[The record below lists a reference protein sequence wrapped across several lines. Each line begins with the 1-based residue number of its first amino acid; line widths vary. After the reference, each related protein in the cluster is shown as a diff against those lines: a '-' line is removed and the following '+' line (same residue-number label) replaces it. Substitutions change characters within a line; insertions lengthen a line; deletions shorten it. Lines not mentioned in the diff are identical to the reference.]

1 MGLHRGGA
9 MTMRRGWWMLGAL
22 MLGCSSQSDPPL
34 AVRAP
39 DPPARLEAATP
50 SVAAPPPP
58 PAAAPT
64 PAAAPPI
71 DRSPAA
77 LAARYPWPKSRP
89 DAPPGDRLEQRFVPP
104 DGFVRAPVAAGS
116 FGAWLRDL
124 PLEASGAPVL
134 SHRGAVILPPD
145 HRHLAAVVAIDIGAQ
160 DLQQCADS
168 VIRLH
173 AEWQWS
179 RGRRDESYRAASG
192 AEMPF
197 ARWASGERIT
207 VSGPGGSKLT
217 WAPAAKADDSHQ
229 AFRAYLDNV
238 FGWANTVS
246 LARDTTPIALADLRA
261 GDFVVQPGGPGHAV
275 LVLDLATDP
284 EGHRVVLLGQGF
296 MPAQSFQ
303 VLHPGKQD
311 PHVTVGPAGDGAW
324 FRIEPDGLETPFWP
338 RFPWTALHRFPAG

>member
-1 MGLHRGGA
+1 
-9 MTMRRGWWMLGAL
+9 MRRAL
-22 MLGCSSQSDPPL
+22 AAVAVLLIGCTSQADPPL
-34 AVRAP
+34 ALRAP
-39 DPPARLEAATP
+39 DLPARVEALPAVT
-50 SVAAPPPP
+50 AAPQPVPSSTAVTTP
-58 PAAAPT
+58 TT
-64 PAAAPPI
+64 PAL

-89 DAPPGDRLEQRFVPP
+89 DAPAGDRLERRFPTP
-104 DGFVRAPVAAGS
+104 SRYVRAAVAPGS

-124 PLEASGAPVL
+124 PLEADRTPVL
-134 SHRGAVILPPD
+134 SHRGAVVLGPD
-145 HRHLAAVVAIDIGAQ
+145 HPNLAAVVAIDVGAQ

-179 RGRRDESYRAASG
+179 QSRRDESYRAASG

-197 ARWASGERIT
+197 ARWAHGERIT
-207 VSGPGGSKLT
+207 VSGPAGSKLT
-217 WAPAAKADDSHQ
+217 WAPAAKADDTHA
-229 AFRAYLDNV
+229 AFRAYLDGV

-275 LVLDLATDP
+275 LILDLATNP
-284 EGHRVVLLGQGF
+284 EGQRLVLLGQGF

-311 PHVTVGPAGDGAW
+311 PHVTLGANGDRGAW
-324 FRIEPDGLETPFWP
+324 FPVDPEGLQTPFWP
-338 RFPWTALHRFPAG
+338 RFPWTALHRFPAR

>member
-1 MGLHRGGA
+1 
-9 MTMRRGWWMLGAL
+9 MRRAVWIVGMLA
-22 MLGCSSQSDPPL
+22 MGCPSQADPPL
-34 AVRAP
+34 PVRAP
-39 DPPARLEAATP
+39 DPSSRVEASPSAP
-50 SVAAPPPP
+50 LAPPPIAASASVAAPSE
-58 PAAAPT
+58 PT
-64 PAAAPPI
+64 R

-77 LAARYPWPKSRP
+77 LAARYPWPTSRP
-89 DAPPGDRLEQRFVPP
+89 DAPSSDRLEARFPAPP
-104 DGFVRAPVAAGS
+104 GFARAAEAPGS

-124 PLEASGAPVL
+124 PLLPPDAPVV
-134 SHRGAVILPPD
+134 SHRGAILHRAD
-145 HRHLAAVVAIDIGAQ
+145 HPNLAGVVAVDIGAQ

-197 ARWASGERIT
+197 ARWARGERIT
-207 VSGPGGSKLT
+207 VSGPAGSKLT

-229 AFRAYLDNV
+229 AFRAYLDGV

-246 LARDTTPIALADLRA
+246 LARDTTPIPLDDLRP

-275 LVLDLATDP
+275 LILDLATSRR
-284 EGHRVVLLGQGF
+284 GTRLVLLGQGF

-303 VLHPGKQD
+303 ILHPGKQD
-311 PHVTVGPAGDGAW
+311 PRATIGATGDHGAW
-324 FRIEPDGLETPFWP
+324 FSIDPEGLDTPFWP
-338 RFPWTALHRFPAG
+338 RFPWTALHRFPVG

>member
-1 MGLHRGGA
+1 
-9 MTMRRGWWMLGAL
+9 MRRCLWIVGMLAA
-22 MLGCSSQSDPPL
+22 GCTSQADPPL

-39 DPPARLEAATP
+39 DPPVRAQ
-50 SVAAPPPP
+50 AAPPPV
-58 PAAAPT
+58 AASAASAAPL
-64 PAAAPPI
+64 PGLAL
-71 DRSPAA
+71 SPAA

-89 DAPPGDRLEQRFVPP
+89 DAPPEDRLERRFLTP
-104 DGFVRAPVAAGS
+104 DRFARATVAPGS

-124 PLEASGAPVL
+124 PLEGYSAEVL
-134 SHRGAVILPPD
+134 SHRGAVILPTG
-145 HRHLAAVVAIDIGAQ
+145 HRNLAAVVALDVGAQ

-173 AEWQWS
+173 AEWRWS
-179 RGRRDESYRAASG
+179 QGRRDQSYRAASG

-197 ARWASGERIT
+197 ARWALGERIT

-217 WAPAAKADDSHQ
+217 WAPAARPDDSHQ

-246 LARDTTPIALADLRA
+246 LARDTTPTAVADLRA

-275 LVLDLATDP
+275 LILDLATDA

-303 VLHPGKQD
+303 VLHPGKQN
-311 PHVTVGPAGDGAW
+311 PNVTPGPVGDGAW
-324 FRIEPDGLETPFWP
+324 FRIEPDGLQTPFWP
-338 RFPWTALHRFPAG
+338 RFPWTALRRFPAG